1 MTHYDYIVVGSGIAG
16 LYCAL
21 LAVEHG
27 SVLVLTKSGIDD
39 CNTRHAQGGI
49 AVAMGAGDSPELHF
63 KDTMAAGDGLCDP
76 EAVHI
81 LTDEA
86 INCITDLI
94 NFKVPFDTLNGEI
107 TFTREAAHSIP
118 RIIHAGGDATGEH
131 IEVTLSMLVR
141 ASRIKVLEH
150 CLVSEIVSEKSKVKG
165 VKAID
170 CRTWSVDE
178 YSCSF
183 LILASGGVGRLFKY
197 TTNSDVVTGDGIAL
211 AYEAGAEICD
221 MEFFQFHP
229 TALRII
235 GVDPFLISEAVR
247 GEGAILRNTNGY
259 RFMPD
264 YAPRAELA
272 PRDVVAR
279 SVIYEMEK
287 TGSDKVYLDVT
298 HLPVR
303 LVTTRFPN
311 IYRFCL
317 DNGLDMTRELIPVA
331 PVAHYL
337 MGGVRVDLWGETN
350 ISGLFAVGEVAC
362 TGAHGANRLAS
373 NSLLEAVVFGKRAI
387 EKTKMNRD
395 LKKEVPKSRKH
406 EDYYSLPDRENSVSQ
421 EPLNLSDLQSLM
433 WDNVG
438 IIRSGE
444 SLLET
449 ANILLSWERH
459 LAKAVDRPSYELRNL
474 ILCGR
479 LMTEAALLRK
489 ESRGAHFRSDFPR
502 SLSVW
507 RHHVIFKR
515 KEGTDTK
522 Y

>member
-1 MTHYDYIVVGSGIAG
+1 MTHYDYVVVGSGIAG

-21 LAVEHG
+21 LAIEHG

-63 KDTMAAGDGLCDP
+63 EDTMAAGDGLCDP

-107 TFTREAAHSIP
+107 TFSREAAHSIP

-131 IEVTLSMLVR
+131 IELSLSMLVR

-150 CLVSEIVSEKSKVKG
+150 CLVSEILSEKSKVTG

-170 CRTWSVDE
+170 CRTGSVDE

-197 TTNSDVVTGDGIAL
+197 TTNSEVVTGDGIAL

-264 YAPRAELA
+264 YTPKAELA

-303 LVTTRFPN
+303 LVTTRFPH

-350 ISGLFAVGEVAC
+350 ISGMVADGEVAS

-395 LKKEVPKSRKH
+395 LEKKTPKSRKH
-406 EDYYSLPDRENSVSQ
+406 EDYYSLPDRESTVRQ

-433 WDNVG
+433 WENVG

-449 ANILLSWERH
+449 ANTLLAWERH

-502 SLSVW
+502 SLSDW
-507 RHHVIFKR
+507 QRHVIFKR
-515 KEGTDTK
+515 KEGR
-522 Y
+522 

>member
-21 LAVEHG
+21 LAIEHG
-27 SVLVLTKSGIDD
+27 SVLILTKSSIDD

-49 AVAMGAGDSPELHF
+49 AVAMGKGDSPELHF
-63 KDTMAAGDGLCDP
+63 EDTMAAGDGLCDP

-86 INCITDLI
+86 TNCITDLI

-107 TFTREAAHSIP
+107 TFSREAAHSVP

-131 IEVTLSMLVR
+131 IEVSMSRLVR
-141 ASRIKVLEH
+141 ASRIKVMEH
-150 CLVSEIVSEKSKVKG
+150 CLVSEILSEKSRVTG

-183 LILASGGVGRLFKY
+183 LILASGGVGQLFKY

-211 AYEAGAEICD
+211 AYEAGAKICD

-247 GEGAILRNTNGY
+247 GEGAILRNMNGY

-264 YAPRAELA
+264 YTPKAELA

-287 TGSDKVYLDVT
+287 TSSDRVYLDVT
-298 HLPVR
+298 HLPVC
-303 LVTTRFPN
+303 LVTTRFPH

-387 EKTKMNRD
+387 EKTKMNSD

-406 EDYYSLPDRENSVSQ
+406 DDYYSLPDRENTVSQ
-421 EPLNLSDLQSLM
+421 EPLNLSNLQSLM

-444 SLLET
+444 SLLVT
-449 ANILLSWERH
+449 ANILLAWERL
-459 LAKAVDRPSYELRNL
+459 LAKYVDRPSYELRNL

-479 LMTEAALLRK
+479 LMSEAGLLRK

-502 SLSVW
+502 SSSEW
-507 RHHVIFKR
+507 QHHVIFKR
-515 KEGTDTK
+515 KEGS
-522 Y
+522 